1 MSLIASSAW
10 LLDCRPFG
18 GVYDA
23 WVDRGCRFH
32 RHLPLAHRLGG
43 ALMWI
48 NTVDAKAT
56 RYMLRVLV
64 AYTAVVAGSFG
75 FALGFTLAVLIDPL

>member
-1 MSLIASSAW
+1 
-10 LLDCRPFG
+10 
-18 GVYDA
+18 
-23 WVDRGCRFH
+23 
-32 RHLPLAHRLGG
+32 
-43 ALMWI
+43 MWI